1 MEISVSSTKLDQRS
15 NQPASPRLLSIDALR
30 GFDMF
35 WIAGGDTLATAI
47 LKNIDSPQAKMMSEQ
62 FEHVDWA
69 GFRFYDLIFPLFMF
83 LVGCVIPF
91 SLEKYRAQP
100 GAVYSRI
107 LRRTVLLFLLGL
119 VCNGLLKFEFSSLR
133 YAGVLQ
139 RIAICYGIGSLLYLH
154 LGVRKLAITFGAI
167 LLGYWALFAFVPVP
181 GGVAGDYSKEGN
193 LGGYVD
199 RTVLPG
205 RIPSQWYG
213 FGDNEGLLS
222 TIPAVGT
229 VLLGCFAGLWLRSSR
244 TGWEKAGG
252 LLGAGLLCLITGI
265 IWGWKFPVIKNLW
278 TSSFVLV
285 AGGWSLVLL
294 SVFYTVIDVLG
305 YRRWAWF
312 WAVIGVNAITIY
324 IVPRFVDFDKMASFF
339 LPGIARLSGNWGPA
353 VLAAGALAA
362 QWLFLY
368 WLYRSKTFL
377 RL

>member
-1 MEISVSSTKLDQRS
+1 
-15 NQPASPRLLSIDALR
+15 
-30 GFDMF
+30 MF

-47 LKNIDSPQAKMMSEQ
+47 LKNIDSAQAKSMSEQ

-91 SLEKYRAQP
+91 SLEKYRSQP

-107 LRRTVLLFLLGL
+107 IRRTLLLFLLGL
-119 VCNGLLKFEFSSLR
+119 VCNGLLKFEFSTLR

-139 RIAICYGIGSLLYLH
+139 RIAICYGIASLLFLH
-154 LGVRKLAITFGAI
+154 LSLRKLLITLATI
-167 LLGYWALFAFVPVP
+167 LLGYWAVFAFVPVP

-193 LGGYVD
+193 LGGYLD
-199 RTVLPG
+199 RTLLPG
-205 RIPSQWYG
+205 RIPDQWYG
-213 FGDNEGLLS
+213 YGDNEGLLS
-222 TIPAVGT
+222 TIPAVAT
-229 VLLGCFAGLWLRSSR
+229 VLLGCLAGLWLRTNR
-244 TGWEKAGG
+244 GGWEKAAG
-252 LLGAGLLCLITGI
+252 LLGAGLLCLVTGT
-265 IWGWKFPVIKNLW
+265 IWGWSFPVIKNLW

-285 AGGWSLVLL
+285 AGGWSLILL
-294 SVFYTVIDVLG
+294 SLFYSVIDVMG

-324 IVPRFVDFDKMASFF
+324 IVPRFIDFDKMAAFF
-339 LPGIARLSGNWGPA
+339 LPGIARLSGAWGPA
-353 VLAAGALAA
+353 VLAAGSLAA

-368 WLYRSKTFL
+368 WLYRNKTFL